1 MRRREPPPTAL
12 WMLEHLIPAE
22 RNEALAG
29 DLLEV
34 FRAGRS
40 TGWYWRQVCT
50 ACVVCWYEGMRARAS
65 LLIFALLWTM
75 MAPAWNSFCIK
86 IEDSSPHFSQVFA
99 VFGPIWVIPTL
110 ILWAILHSLFLWTGI
125 LLFGVMNLAA
135 RCPINTAKMKRGL
148 LLAPIVFTPLYG
160 AMALLVVL
168 YWYSHFEH
176 WQLVNSAIGQITDL
190 RLLADVIRVP
200 YITALLVALWGVVP
214 RTANGMQF
222 EEAVPVGYSARPES
236 LQQIASADLPRAM
249 RFLAFVVIAG
259 MVNSM
264 IAVIIMGR
272 LPELHEPALGQLLSR
287 AAMFVLVGV
296 LAGVAGSWV
305 YWENPSSPF
314 RENPPLPFLLFALV
328 SSAGW
333 LWIPAMILFQEQL
346 SSAGALI
353 AMLGAFLLGSSL
365 RYATYSMHA
374 PAQDPL
380 PVSQFNGEELFEES
394 LYRPPIEVHGYVVAI
409 GLYLACAALATHYY
423 YTAACLLSGSAFLFA
438 WKKGVS
444 TGALADR
451 RHQYK
456 IAVFRLARIAIPAVL
471 VTMWALL
478 SGVAHRNSTV
488 AASSTA
494 SANKDKAGKS
504 LLTNAKLNLDGYES
518 VVLWPYPEKKQIVPP
533 VLLGKELLAPGTTR
547 PLVIRFTGPYWFVQP
562 PHSKPGPAAHQA
574 HGTPIGANIA
584 SINRTPL
591 VMQAHQYLSASVST
605 SRCREIQV
613 EIENTD
619 NTPGAISFALLLVDG
634 TLPKKPALYLGQ
646 QTLTSSEP
654 GKFVIKEVPVF
665 ETLTFTVPENP
676 RVRKFDEISVVLL
689 PDSAHEFTA
698 PKIAIQQF
706 QLFPR

>member
-34 FRAGRS
+34 FHGGRS
-40 TGWYWRQVCT
+40 TGWYWRQVCA
-50 ACVVCWYEGMRARAS
+50 ACMVCWYEDMRARAS
-65 LLIFALLWTM
+65 LLIFALMWTM
-75 MAPAWNSFCIK
+75 MAPAWNSFCIWF
-86 IEDSSPHFSQVFA
+86 EDLRPPDQLLSGFGGGWVFPA
-99 VFGPIWVIPTL
+99 LF
-110 ILWAILHSLFLWTGI
+110 LWIILHSLFLWTGI
-125 LLFGVMNLAA
+125 LLFGVLNLAA
-135 RCPINTAKMKRGL
+135 RCSIHTAKIKRGFM
-148 LLAPIVFTPLYG
+148 LAPLVFTPLYG
-160 AMALLVVL
+160 AAAVLVGLL
-168 YWYSHFEH
+168 WYSHFEH
-176 WQLVNSAIGQITDL
+176 WQLVNSAFGQITDL

-200 YITALLVALWGVVP
+200 YFTALLVALWGAVP
-214 RTANGMQF
+214 RPASGMQF
-222 EEAVPVGYSARPES
+222 EEALPVGSSVRPQS
-236 LQQIASADLPRAM
+236 LQQIASVDMPRAM

-264 IAVIIMGR
+264 IAVIIMCR
-272 LPELHEPALGQLLSR
+272 LPELHEPALSQLLSR
-287 AAMFVLVGV
+287 AVMFVLVGA

-305 YWENPSSPF
+305 YWENPSNPF

-333 LWIPAMILFQEQL
+333 LWIPAMILFHEQL
-346 SSAGALI
+346 SSAGALV
-353 AMLGAFLLGSSL
+353 AMLGAFLLGTSL
-365 RYATYSMHA
+365 RYATYSIHA
-374 PAQDPL
+374 PAEEPL
-380 PVSQFNGEELFEES
+380 PVSQFNSGDLFEES
-394 LYRPPIEVHGYVVAI
+394 LYRPPIEVHGYAVAI
-409 GLYLACAALATHYY
+409 GVYLACASLATHYY

-438 WKKGVS
+438 WKEGVS
-444 TGALADR
+444 TGASADR

-456 IAVFRLARIAIPAVL
+456 KAVFRLARIAIPAVL

-478 SGVAHRNSTV
+478 SGVAHRSGAV
-488 AASSTA
+488 AASPTA

-518 VVLWPYPEKKQIVPP
+518 VVLSPYPDKKQVLPP
-533 VLLGKELLAPGTTR
+533 VLLHKELLAPGTTR

-574 HGTPIGANIA
+574 HGTPIGVNIA

-591 VMQAHQYLSASVST
+591 VMQAHQYLSAPVRT

-613 EIENTD
+613 EIENND
-619 NTPGAISFALLLVDG
+619 NTAGVISFALLLTDG
-634 TLPKKPALYLGQ
+634 TSPKKPTLYLGQ

-654 GKFVIKEVPVF
+654 GKFAIKQSPVF
-665 ETLTFTVPENP
+665 ETLTFVVPENP
-676 RVRKFDEISVVLL
+676 SVRKFDEISVVLL
-689 PDSAHEFTA
+689 PDSAHEFVA